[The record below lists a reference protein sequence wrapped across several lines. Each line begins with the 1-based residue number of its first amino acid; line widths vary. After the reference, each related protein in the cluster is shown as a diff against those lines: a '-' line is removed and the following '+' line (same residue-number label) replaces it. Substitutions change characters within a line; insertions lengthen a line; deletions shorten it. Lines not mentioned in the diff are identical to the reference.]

1 MTKIDDLQKEIMQAM
16 KDKDTL
22 KLNVLKMVKGAI
34 QLEKINNGR
43 ELNDELFIDVVVKQ
57 IKERN
62 ESIEEFKKG
71 NRQDLVD
78 KTQAEVDILNTYLPE
93 QLSEEEVDKIIDA
106 IFDEVKPTSQKDM
119 GAVMKEATAKLKGQA
134 DMKMVSTKIKD
145 KLAKLFISSFS
156 FYE

>member
-1 MTKIDDLQKEIMQAM
+1 MTKIDDMQKEILTAM
-16 KDKDTL
+16 KEKDTL

-78 KTQAEVDILNTYLPE
+78 KTQAEIDILNGYLPE
-93 QLSEEEVDKIIDA
+93 QLSEEEVDKVIDE

-119 GAVMKEATAKLKGQA
+119 GSVMKEATAKLKGKA

-145 KLAKLFISSFS
+145 KLSSL
-156 FYE
+156 

>member
-145 KLAKLFISSFS
+145 KLANL
-156 FYE
+156 

>member
-1 MTKIDDLQKEIMQAM
+1 M

-57 IKERN
+57 IKERS

-78 KTQAEVDILNTYLPE
+78 KTQAEIDLLNTYLPE
-93 QLSEEEVDKIIDA
+93 QLSEEEVDKTIDE
-106 IFDEVKPTSQKDM
+106 IFDEVKPSSQKDM
-119 GAVMKEATAKLKGQA
+119 GTVMKEATARLKGKA
-134 DMKMVSTKIKD
+134 DMKMVSTKIKE
-145 KLAKLFISSFS
+145 KLSNL
-156 FYE
+156 

>member
-1 MTKIDDLQKEIMQAM
+1 MSKIDDLQKEILEAM
-16 KDKDTL
+16 KAKDTL

-71 NRQDLVD
+71 NRQDLVA
-78 KTQAEVDILNTYLPE
+78 KTQAEIDILNTYLPE
-93 QLSEEEVDKIIDA
+93 QLSEEEVDKIIDE
-106 IFDEVKPTSQKDM
+106 IFDLVKPTSQKDM
-119 GAVMKEATAKLKGQA
+119 GAIMKEATAKLKGKA

-145 KLAKLFISSFS
+145 KLANL
-156 FYE
+156 

>member
-1 MTKIDDLQKEIMQAM
+1 MIKMTKIDDMQKEILTAM
-16 KDKDTL
+16 KEKDTL

-62 ESIEEFKKG
+62 ESIEEFKRG

-78 KTQAEVDILNTYLPE
+78 KTQAEIDILNTYLPE
-93 QLSEEEVDKIIDA
+93 QLSEEEVDKTIEE
-106 IFDEVKPTSQKDM
+106 IFALVKPTSQKDM
-119 GAVMKEATAKLKGQA
+119 GAIMKEATAKLKGKA

-145 KLAKLFISSFS
+145 KLANL
-156 FYE
+156 

>member
-43 ELNDELFIDVVVKQ
+43 ELNDELFLDVVVKQ
-57 IKERN
+57 IKERS

-78 KTQAEVDILNTYLPE
+78 KTQAEIDILNSYLPE
-93 QLSEEEVDKIIDA
+93 QLSDDEVNKVIDE
-106 IFDEVKPTSQKDM
+106 IFDEVKPSSAKDM
-119 GAVMKEATAKLKGQA
+119 GAVMKEATAKLKGKA
-134 DMKMVSTKIKD
+134 DMKKVSTIIKD
-145 KLAKLFISSFS
+145 KLANL
-156 FYE
+156 

>member
-1 MTKIDDLQKEIMQAM
+1 MTKIDDLQKEILEAM
-16 KDKDTL
+16 KAKDTL

-78 KTQAEVDILNTYLPE
+78 KTQAEIDILNTYLPE
-93 QLSEEEVDKIIDA
+93 QLSEEEVDKIIDE
-106 IFDEVKPTSQKDM
+106 IFDIVKPTSQKDM
-119 GAVMKEATAKLKGQA
+119 GAIMKEATLKLKGKA
-134 DMKMVSTKIKD
+134 DMKMVSTKIKE
-145 KLAKLFISSFS
+145 KLSSL
-156 FYE
+156 

>member
-1 MTKIDDLQKEIMQAM
+1 MTKIDDLQKEILEAM
-16 KDKDTL
+16 KAKDTL

-78 KTQAEVDILNTYLPE
+78 KTQAEIDILNTYLPE
-93 QLSEEEVDKIIDA
+93 QLSEEETDKIIDE
-106 IFDEVKPTSQKDM
+106 IFDVVKPTSQKDM
-119 GAVMKEATAKLKGQA
+119 GAIMKEATAKLKGKA
-134 DMKMVSTKIKD
+134 DMKMVSTKIKE
-145 KLAKLFISSFS
+145 KLSNL
-156 FYE
+156 

>member
-43 ELNDELFIDVVVKQ
+43 ELNDELFLDVVVKQ
-57 IKERN
+57 IKERS

-78 KTQAEVDILNTYLPE
+78 KTQAEIDILNTYLPE
-93 QLSEEEVDKIIDA
+93 QLSEDEVNKVIDE
-106 IFDEVKPTSQKDM
+106 IFDEVKPSSAKDM
-119 GAVMKEATAKLKGQA
+119 GAVMKEATAKLKGKA
-134 DMKMVSTKIKD
+134 DMKMVSTIIKE
-145 KLAKLFISSFS
+145 KLSNL
-156 FYE
+156 

>member
-1 MTKIDDLQKEIMQAM
+1 MTKIDDMQKEILTAM
-16 KDKDTL
+16 KEKDTL

-62 ESIEEFKKG
+62 ESIEEFKRG

-78 KTQAEVDILNTYLPE
+78 KTQAEIDILNTYLPE
-93 QLSEEEVDKIIDA
+93 QLSEEEVDKTIEE
-106 IFDEVKPTSQKDM
+106 IFALVKPTSQKDM
-119 GAVMKEATAKLKGQA
+119 GAIMKEATAKLKGKA

-145 KLAKLFISSFS
+145 KLANL
-156 FYE
+156 

>member
-1 MTKIDDLQKEIMQAM
+1 MSKIDDLQKEMIECM
-16 KDKDTL
+16 KNKDTL

-57 IKERN
+57 IKERS

-78 KTQAEVDILNTYLPE
+78 KTQAEIDILNTYLPE
-93 QLSEEEVDKIIDA
+93 QLSEEEVDKIIEE
-106 IFDEVKPTSQKDM
+106 IFDQVKPTSQKDM
-119 GAVMKEATAKLKGQA
+119 GLVMKEATAKLKGKA

-145 KLAKLFISSFS
+145 KLASL
-156 FYE
+156 

>member
-145 KLAKLFISSFS
+145 KLASL
-156 FYE
+156 

>member
-1 MTKIDDLQKEIMQAM
+1 MTKIDDMQKEIMQAM

-78 KTQAEVDILNTYLPE
+78 KTQSEIDILNTYLPE
-93 QLSEEEVDKIIDA
+93 QLSEEELRKVIDEV
-106 IFDEVKPTSQKDM
+106 FDRVKPTSIKDM
-119 GAVMKEATAKLKGQA
+119 GTIMKELKPLVSGKA
-134 DMKMVSTKIKD
+134 DMGVVNTIVKE
-145 KLAKLFISSFS
+145 KLN
-156 FYE
+156 

>member
-1 MTKIDDLQKEIMQAM
+1 MTKIDDMQKEILTAM
-16 KDKDTL
+16 KEKDTL

-78 KTQAEVDILNTYLPE
+78 KTQAEVDLLNTYLPE
-93 QLSEEEVDKIIDA
+93 QLSEDEVDKIIDA

-145 KLAKLFISSFS
+145 KLANL
-156 FYE
+156 

>member
-119 GAVMKEATAKLKGQA
+119 GAVMREATAKLKGQA

-145 KLAKLFISSFS
+145 KLANL
-156 FYE
+156 

>member
-1 MTKIDDLQKEIMQAM
+1 MTKIDDLQKEILEAM
-16 KDKDTL
+16 KAKDTL
-22 KLNVLKMVKGAI
+22 RLNVLKMVKGAI

-78 KTQAEVDILNTYLPE
+78 KTQAEIDILNTYLPE
-93 QLSEEEVDKIIDA
+93 QLSEEEVDKIIDE
-106 IFDEVKPTSQKDM
+106 IFDLVKPTSQKDM
-119 GAVMKEATAKLKGQA
+119 GAIMKEATAKLKGKA

-145 KLAKLFISSFS
+145 KLANL
-156 FYE
+156 

>member
-1 MTKIDDLQKEIMQAM
+1 MTKIDDMQKEILTAM
-16 KDKDTL
+16 KEKDTL

-62 ESIEEFKKG
+62 ESIEEFRRG

-78 KTQAEVDILNTYLPE
+78 KTQAEIDILNTYLPE
-93 QLSEEEVDKIIDA
+93 QLSEEEVDKTIEE
-106 IFDEVKPTSQKDM
+106 IFAEVKPTSQKDM
-119 GAVMKEATAKLKGQA
+119 GAIMKEATAKLKGKA

-145 KLAKLFISSFS
+145 KLANL
-156 FYE
+156 

>member
-1 MTKIDDLQKEIMQAM
+1 MTKIDDLQKEILEAM
-16 KDKDTL
+16 KAKDTL

-93 QLSEEEVDKIIDA
+93 QLSEEETDKIIDE
-106 IFDEVKPTSQKDM
+106 IFDIVKPTSQKDM
-119 GAVMKEATAKLKGQA
+119 GAIMKEATAKLKGKA
-134 DMKMVSTKIKD
+134 DMKMVSTKIKE
-145 KLAKLFISSFS
+145 KLSSL
-156 FYE
+156 

>member
-1 MTKIDDLQKEIMQAM
+1 MSKIDDLQKEMIEAM
-16 KDKDTL
+16 KAKDTL

-57 IKERN
+57 IKERS

-78 KTQAEVDILNTYLPE
+78 KTQAEIDILNGYLPE
-93 QLSEEEVDKIIDA
+93 QLSEEEVDKVIDE

-119 GAVMKEATAKLKGQA
+119 GPVMKEATAKLKGKA

-145 KLAKLFISSFS
+145 KLANL
-156 FYE
+156 

>member
-1 MTKIDDLQKEIMQAM
+1 MSKIDDLQKEMIEAM
-16 KDKDTL
+16 KAKDTL

-57 IKERN
+57 IKERS

-78 KTQAEVDILNTYLPE
+78 KTQAEIDILNTYLPE
-93 QLSEEEVDKIIDA
+93 QLSEEEVDKVIEE
-106 IFDEVKPTSQKDM
+106 IFNEVKPSSQKDM
-119 GAVMKEATAKLKGQA
+119 GLVMKEATAKLKGKA

-145 KLAKLFISSFS
+145 KLSSL
-156 FYE
+156 

>member
-1 MTKIDDLQKEIMQAM
+1 MSKIDDLQKEMIECM
-16 KDKDTL
+16 KNKDTL

-57 IKERN
+57 IKERS

-78 KTQAEVDILNTYLPE
+78 KTQAEIDILNTYLPE
-93 QLSEEEVDKIIDA
+93 QLSEEEVDNIIEE
-106 IFDEVKPTSQKDM
+106 IFDQVKPTSQKDM
-119 GAVMKEATAKLKGQA
+119 GLVMKEATAKLKGKA

-145 KLAKLFISSFS
+145 KLASL
-156 FYE
+156 

>member
-1 MTKIDDLQKEIMQAM
+1 MSKIDDLQKEMIEAM
-16 KDKDTL
+16 KAKDTL

-57 IKERN
+57 IKERS

-78 KTQAEVDILNTYLPE
+78 KTQAEIDILNTYLPE
-93 QLSEEEVDKIIDA
+93 QLSEEEVDKVIEE
-106 IFDEVKPTSQKDM
+106 IFNEVKPSSQKDM
-119 GAVMKEATAKLKGQA
+119 GLVMKEATAKLKGKA

-145 KLAKLFISSFS
+145 KLASL
-156 FYE
+156 

>member
-1 MTKIDDLQKEIMQAM
+1 MTKIDDLQKEMVQAM

-71 NRQDLVD
+71 NRDDLVQ
-78 KTQAEVDILNTYLPE
+78 KTEEEIKILEEYLPE
-93 QLSEEEVDKIIDA
+93 QLSEEEVDKTIEE
-106 IFDEVKPTSQKDM
+106 IFALVKPTSQKDM
-119 GAVMKEATAKLKGQA
+119 GAIMKEATAKLKGKA

-145 KLAKLFISSFS
+145 KLASL
-156 FYE
+156 

>member
-1 MTKIDDLQKEIMQAM
+1 MTKIDDLQKEMVQAM

-22 KLNVLKMVKGAI
+22 KINVLKMVKGAI

-93 QLSEEEVDKIIDA
+93 QLSSEEVEKIIDE
-106 IFDEVKPTSQKDM
+106 IFDAVKPTSQKDM
-119 GAVMKEATAKLKGQA
+119 GAVMKEATAKLKGKA
-134 DMKMVSTKIKD
+134 DMKMVSTLIKD
-145 KLAKLFISSFS
+145 KLSNL
-156 FYE
+156 

>member
-57 IKERN
+57 IKERS

-78 KTQAEVDILNTYLPE
+78 KTQAEIDLLNTYLPE
-93 QLSEEEVDKIIDA
+93 QLSEEEVDKTIDE
-106 IFDEVKPTSQKDM
+106 IFDEVKPSSQKDM
-119 GAVMKEATAKLKGQA
+119 GAVMKEATARLKGKA
-134 DMKMVSTKIKD
+134 DMKMVSTKIKE
-145 KLAKLFISSFS
+145 KLSNLYNFKVLFS
-156 FYE
+156 F

>member
-78 KTQAEVDILNTYLPE
+78 KTQAEVDLLNTYLPE
-93 QLSEEEVDKIIDA
+93 QLSEEEIIKEIDIA
-106 IFDEVKPTSQKDM
+106 FDEVKPTSMKDM
-119 GAVMKEATAKLKGQA
+119 RNLMAILNPKLKGKA
-134 DMKMVSTKIKD
+134 DMSFVSKIIKE
-145 KLAKLFISSFS
+145 KLS
-156 FYE
+156 

>member
-134 DMKMVSTKIKD
+134 DMKIVSTKIKD
-145 KLAKLFISSFS
+145 KLANL
-156 FYE
+156 

>member
-1 MTKIDDLQKEIMQAM
+1 MSKIDDLQKEMIEAM
-16 KDKDTL
+16 KAKDTL

-57 IKERN
+57 IKERS

-78 KTQAEVDILNTYLPE
+78 KTQAEIDILNGYLPE
-93 QLSEEEVDKIIDA
+93 QLSEEEVDKVIEE
-106 IFDEVKPTSQKDM
+106 IFNEVKPSSQKDM
-119 GAVMKEATAKLKGQA
+119 GSVMKEATAKLKGKA

-145 KLAKLFISSFS
+145 KLSSL
-156 FYE
+156 

>member
-1 MTKIDDLQKEIMQAM
+1 MTKIDDLQKEILEAM
-16 KDKDTL
+16 KAKDTV

-62 ESIEEFKKG
+62 ESIEEFKRG

-78 KTQAEVDILNTYLPE
+78 KTQAEIDVLNTYLPE
-93 QLSEEEVDKIIDA
+93 QLSEEEVDKIIDE
-106 IFDEVKPTSQKDM
+106 IFDIVKPTSQKDM
-119 GAVMKEATAKLKGQA
+119 GAIMKEATAKLKGKA

-145 KLAKLFISSFS
+145 KLASL
-156 FYE
+156 

>member
-106 IFDEVKPTSQKDM
+106 IFNEVKPTSQKDM

-145 KLAKLFISSFS
+145 KLASL
-156 FYE
+156 

>member
-1 MTKIDDLQKEIMQAM
+1 MSKIDDLQKEMIDAM
-16 KDKDTL
+16 KAKDTL

-57 IKERN
+57 IKERS

-78 KTQAEVDILNTYLPE
+78 KTQAEIDILNTYLPE
-93 QLSEEEVDKIIDA
+93 QLSEEEVDKVIDE
-106 IFDEVKPTSQKDM
+106 IFNEVKPTSQKDM
-119 GAVMKEATAKLKGQA
+119 GLVMKEATAKLKGKA

-145 KLAKLFISSFS
+145 KLANL
-156 FYE
+156 

>member
-1 MTKIDDLQKEIMQAM
+1 MTKIDDLQKEILEDM
-16 KDKDTL
+16 KAKDTV

-62 ESIEEFKKG
+62 ESIEEFKRG

-78 KTQAEVDILNTYLPE
+78 KTQAEIDVLNTYLPE
-93 QLSEEEVDKIIDA
+93 QLSEEEVDKIIDE
-106 IFDEVKPTSQKDM
+106 IFDIVKPTSQKDM
-119 GAVMKEATAKLKGQA
+119 GAIMKEATAKLKGKA

-145 KLAKLFISSFS
+145 KLASL
-156 FYE
+156 

>member
-1 MTKIDDLQKEIMQAM
+1 MTLNEEINNDIVNYM
-16 KDKDTL
+16 KAKDSF
-22 KLNVLKMVKGAI
+22 KLGVLRMVKGAI

-62 ESIEEFKKG
+62 ESIEEFKRG

-78 KTQAEVDILNTYLPE
+78 KTQAEIDILNTYLPE
-93 QLSEEEVDKIIDA
+93 QLSEEEVDKTIEE
-106 IFDEVKPTSQKDM
+106 IFTEVKPTSQKDM
-119 GAVMKEATAKLKGQA
+119 GAIMKEATAKLKGKA

-145 KLAKLFISSFS
+145 KLASL
-156 FYE
+156 